1 MKVLVVDDSLA
12 TREII
17 KRALKYFQYRKLFVR
32 CAESVSEA
40 QQQLASWHPDII
52 LTDWYM
58 PDQTGLDLLTAIR
71 KIDNEFPVGVISTI
85 DERDKI
91 IEAQSAGCTFFLSK
105 PFTDQQLHNQLQ
117 PIVEALEEKEF
128 LTEQA
133 TPLKEGLPLP
143 KTEQLERLMKKN
155 ISEDLILRAIRSQHF
170 DESKLPSVMAVYAER
185 GNQKIRVI
193 MVLDIYA
200 VCVLASS
207 CQIINKEEAL
217 KAIHDNEVHP
227 DIMSACKKALDKT
240 AYAFLDNQ
248 SRMSLYVRSCK
259 FVSKAHPKIEQ
270 IYNYPLDS
278 RIDLSCEREGMA
290 QGKVLI
296 VGV

>member
-40 QQQLASWHPDII
+40 QQLLANWHPDIV

-71 KIDNEFPVGVISTI
+71 KIDSGFPVGVISTI

-133 TPLKEGLPLP
+133 TPLREGLPLP

-155 ISEDLILRAIRSQHF
+155 ISEDLTLRAIRSQRF

-207 CQIINKEEAL
+207 CQIIDREEAL

-227 DIMSACKKALDKT
+227 DIMSACKEALDKT
-240 AYAFLDNQ
+240 AYAFLDNH
-248 SRMSLYVRSCK
+248 SRMSLFVRSCK
-259 FVSKAHPKIEQ
+259 FVSKSHPRIEQ

-290 QGKVLI
+290 QGKMLI

>member
-17 KRALKYFQYRKLFVR
+17 KRTLQQFEYRKLFVR
-32 CAESVSEA
+32 CAQSVSEA
-40 QQQLASWHPDII
+40 LQLLDSWHPDIV

-58 PDQTGLDLLTAIR
+58 PEQTGLELLEGIR
-71 KIDNEFPVGVISTI
+71 RNDSQLPVGVVSTI
-85 DERDKI
+85 DEKEKI
-91 IEAQSAGCTFFLSK
+91 LEAQSAGCSFFLSK
-105 PFTDQQLHNQLQ
+105 PFTDAQLHSQLQ
-117 PIVEALEEKEF
+117 PIVEALEQQEF

-133 TPLKEGLPLP
+133 VPLKEGLPLP

-155 ISEDLILRAIRSQHF
+155 ISEDLILKAIRAQQF

-185 GNQKIRVI
+185 GTQKIRVI

-207 CQIINKEEAL
+207 CKIIDKAEAL
-217 KAIHDNEVHP
+217 KAIHHNEVHP
-227 DIMSACKKALDKT
+227 DIMQACKEALDKT

-248 SRMSLYVRSCK
+248 SRMSLFVRSCK

-278 RIDLSCEREGMA
+278 RMDLSCEREGMA
-290 QGKVLI
+290 QGKMLI

>member
-32 CAESVSEA
+32 CAESVSVA
-40 QQQLASWHPDII
+40 QQLLASWHPDIV

-58 PDQTGLDLLTAIR
+58 PDKTGLDLLTAIR
-71 KIDNEFPVGVISTI
+71 KIDSGFPVGVISTI

-133 TPLKEGLPLP
+133 TPLREGLPLP

-227 DIMSACKKALDKT
+227 DIMSACKEALDKT

-290 QGKVLI
+290 QGKALI

>member
-1 MKVLVVDDSLA
+1 
-12 TREII
+12 
-17 KRALKYFQYRKLFVR
+17 
-32 CAESVSEA
+32 
-40 QQQLASWHPDII
+40 
-52 LTDWYM
+52 
-58 PDQTGLDLLTAIR
+58 
-71 KIDNEFPVGVISTI
+71 
-85 DERDKI
+85 
-91 IEAQSAGCTFFLSK
+91 
-105 PFTDQQLHNQLQ
+105 
-117 PIVEALEEKEF
+117 
-128 LTEQA
+128 
-133 TPLKEGLPLP
+133 LP

-155 ISEDLILRAIRSQHF
+155 ISEDLTLRAIRSQRF

-207 CQIINKEEAL
+207 CQIIDREEAL

-227 DIMSACKKALDKT
+227 DIMSACKEALDKT
-240 AYAFLDNQ
+240 AYAFLDNH
-248 SRMSLYVRSCK
+248 SRMSLFVRSCK
-259 FVSKAHPKIEQ
+259 FVSKSHPRIEQ

-290 QGKVLI
+290 QGKMLI